1 MYRERVNEKLPTEY
15 LLHEFDE
22 LISCKSLG
30 SYNCCEM
37 VSIYL
42 CQREK
47 EMPDNVY
54 TIFVFETRPNVEK
67 SSERL
72 LKKLKSITD
81 TYSLGIRH
89 RRRKVRNRISGRGI
103 ESFYSAGQ
111 YKRDAFKQSIK
122 K

>member
-42 CQREK
+42 CQRRK
-47 EMPDNVY
+47 RKCRIMY
-54 TIFVFETRPNVEK
+54 IQF
-67 SSERL
+67 L
-72 LKKLKSITD
+72 YLKQDRT
-81 TYSLGIRH
+81 
-89 RRRKVRNRISGRGI
+89 
-103 ESFYSAGQ
+103 
-111 YKRDAFKQSIK
+111 
-122 K
+122 

>member
-81 TYSLGIRH
+81 TYSLGIQ
-89 RRRKVRNRISGRGI
+89 RKVLDVSEVRSIFELLCNS
-103 ESFYSAGQ
+103 
-111 YKRDAFKQSIK
+111 RDK
-122 K
+122 KEVDIGDGS

>member
-54 TIFVFETRPNVEK
+54 TIFVFETR
-67 SSERL
+67 SEEHTSEL
-72 LKKLKSITD
+72 
-81 TYSLGIRH
+81 
-89 RRRKVRNRISGRGI
+89 
-103 ESFYSAGQ
+103 
-111 YKRDAFKQSIK
+111 QSQR
-122 K
+122 

>member
-81 TYSLGIRH
+81 TYSLGI
-89 RRRKVRNRISGRGI
+89 VM
-103 ESFYSAGQ
+103 Q
-111 YKRDAFKQSIK
+111 Q
-122 K
+122 

>member
-47 EMPDNVY
+47 EMPDNVCD
-54 TIFVFETRPNVEK
+54 IV
-67 SSERL
+67 
-72 LKKLKSITD
+72 
-81 TYSLGIRH
+81 
-89 RRRKVRNRISGRGI
+89 
-103 ESFYSAGQ
+103 
-111 YKRDAFKQSIK
+111 
-122 K
+122 

>member
-42 CQREK
+42 CQRECRI
-47 EMPDNVY
+47 MY
-54 TIFVFETRPNVEK
+54 IQF
-67 SSERL
+67 L
-72 LKKLKSITD
+72 YLKQDRT
-81 TYSLGIRH
+81 
-89 RRRKVRNRISGRGI
+89 
-103 ESFYSAGQ
+103 
-111 YKRDAFKQSIK
+111 
-122 K
+122 

>member
-54 TIFVFETRPNVEK
+54 TIFVFETRPKV
-67 SSERL
+67 L
-72 LKKLKSITD
+72 LIH
-81 TYSLGIRH
+81 IH
-89 RRRKVRNRISGRGI
+89 
-103 ESFYSAGQ
+103 
-111 YKRDAFKQSIK
+111 
-122 K
+122 